1 MRNQGC
7 GWIVMVFMSL
17 VFLALG
23 VGLGLFAGGAVA
35 REARTIAALP
45 RLDMAGF
52 RQTPVGDLVAVTG
65 SLVDNAD
72 VTAGEGFV
80 IYLEQEWEVSYDDED
95 DDWEGD
101 WRTVRTVMPNC
112 TLRFANGQLVL
123 YRNPEVDIACAP
135 HKKIVHIPSNGQV
148 VEGIAE
154 GTVQRIGFRDDDRI
168 TAVGAKT
175 DGEGVTPDRLF
186 GGDRVA
192 LVDYLKGEA
201 TGFRVVGGIFVVIA
215 IGMLI
220 ASVVTFFRR

>member
-7 GWIVMVFMSL
+7 GLIVMAFMSL
-17 VFLALG
+17 TFLALG

-72 VTAGEGFV
+72 LASGEGFV
-80 IYLEQEWEVSYDDED
+80 IYQEQEWDVDYDED
-95 DDWEGD
+95 DGWEGD
-101 WRTVRTVMPNC
+101 WRTVRTVAPQC
-112 TLRFANGQLVL
+112 TMGFADGRLLL
-123 YRNPEVDIACAP
+123 YRNPDVDIDGAP
-135 HKKIVHIPSNGQV
+135 HENTIHIPVGGRE
-148 VEGIAE
+148 VEGILE
-154 GTVQRIGFRDDDRI
+154 GTVRRIGFRDDDQI

-192 LVDYLKGEA
+192 LVDHLKGEA